1 MNRVLDFNITADGF
15 SRGCAAVFSPSFA
28 HSFRS
33 IPLHPFLFYKV
44 FVLFSFLVLF
54 CLLLLAFVD
63 FFLRLLSFVRS
74 FIFIWSEKRNTIN
87 SKLKSVSSVT
97 STSIYNLLIY
107 YGSILMIAAD
117 VVLFNWRE

>member
-1 MNRVLDFNITADGF
+1 M
-15 SRGCAAVFSPSFA
+15 
-28 HSFRS
+28 
-33 IPLHPFLFYKV
+33 
-44 FVLFSFLVLF
+44 LFSFLVLF

-117 VVLFNWRE
+117 VLFNWRE